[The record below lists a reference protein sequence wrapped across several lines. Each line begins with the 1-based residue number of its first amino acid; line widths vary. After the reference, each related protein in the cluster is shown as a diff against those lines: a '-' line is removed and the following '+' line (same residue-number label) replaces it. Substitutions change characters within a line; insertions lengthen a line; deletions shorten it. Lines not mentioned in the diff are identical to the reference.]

1 MRRGTSLTSKLA
13 RIALAYAL
21 ALQALLGAFAGVAA
35 AAGSDGFDPALSLC
49 RTIVNDERQPSTDH
63 DGPVAHCAVM
73 CLTGVCAAGDPP
85 VSASSAIEFPPF
97 LVASLVR
104 FAMDNQDASPA
115 LFHGP
120 NARGP
125 PSIA

>member
-1 MRRGTSLTSKLA
+1 MRRGTSLTSRLA

-21 ALQALLGAFAGVAA
+21 ALQALLGAFAGVAV
-35 AAGSDGFDPALSLC
+35 AAGSGGFDPALSLC
-49 RTIVNDERQPSTDH
+49 RTIANDERQPSTDH
-63 DGPVAHCAVM
+63 DGPVTHCAAM

-85 VSASSAIEFPPF
+85 LAASAAIEFPPF
-97 LVASLVR
+97 LVAFMVR
-104 FAMDNQDASPA
+104 FATDDQDASPA
-115 LFHGP
+115 LFHGL